1 MPVVGVP
8 AFNAVAVLDIDAI
21 SFASSPLVLV
31 AHAAYVNTETGNT
44 YGETTGNQW
53 SKTTLD
59 KLAELRA
66 CMEADIA
73 DRVFVQP
80 AGRPLMVSEPSGI
93 GERAKQTAEAEQV

>member
-1 MPVVGVP
+1 MPVTGVP

-31 AHAAYVNTETGNT
+31 AHAAFVSTETGNT

-53 SKTTLD
+53 SKSTLE

-73 DRVFVQP
+73 DKVFVQP
-80 AGRPLMVSEPSGI
+80 AGRPLVATAPSGI
-93 GERAKQTAEAEQV
+93 GERARLTAEAEQV